1 MDDRGI
7 EHDGFYAD
15 SHVTPRMARQAELS
29 AQPADLTEAQWAAV
43 NHFEGPLLVVAGP
56 GSGKTRV
63 VTRRVARLIER
74 GVPPWAIL
82 AITFTN
88 KAAREMSDR
97 VERLLP
103 GSRVWVS
110 TFHRLCAKIL
120 RQHGAAVGL
129 SPNFTI
135 LDTTD
140 QRSLLKQLLSNLDID
155 GTHYPPA
162 KLGQKISAAKNRL
175 ITAEQMALGVADGR
189 GGFQDGVISKVYTA
203 YQAALLASNAVDFD
217 DLLLHVAVMLR
228 ENDELRAQL
237 DARFRFIL
245 VDEYQDTNLAQY
257 QIVRALSQDFPNL
270 SATGDPDQSIYGW
283 RGAEIGNILSFERD
297 YPGTKVVRLEQ
308 NYRSTPEILELA
320 DRLIAHNAQRKRKD
334 LFTDNPSGE
343 KPVVL
348 CFLDERDEAD
358 GIAATIRDLHE
369 REGRPWSDVAIV
381 YRVNA
386 LSRQLELALGRAGI
400 PYKVAAGVAFYE
412 RTEVKD
418 IVAYLRLIQN
428 PADRTA
434 FLRVVNTPGRGLGQ
448 TSVDRLLSWADNQGV
463 TALDAARD
471 ATKVPKM
478 TKKAAVGFAAFARLI
493 DELSS
498 TATGG
503 VESLI
508 RLLLARTG
516 YTAPL
521 ERSTDE
527 QDQQRLANVEELLSA
542 AGDYDREHADDPTL
556 DSFLENA
563 SLVSDTDAI
572 DQEAGHV
579 SLMTLHAA
587 KGLEFPTVFVVAVE
601 YNLIPHERAIRD
613 GDPAQ
618 LEEERRLLFVG
629 MTRAMDRLFLTQTQ
643 MRQFRGARLSSIPSP
658 FLEEARIT
666 PVAAGIQAVWRGQ
679 SLEGRAA
686 LLEHQGNSS
695 SSRDD
700 ETYDAPFDVDNSPT
714 VAGVAAEKSADND
727 ADETS
732 FDFGLAATPP
742 ERSVSPRPAPATTSS
757 LASRGVFSAADLL
770 PGAKPQPDNESL
782 FRVGQTVRHPRL
794 GLGKV
799 LHAQGTGKWRTVTVA
814 FDDGHE
820 QSFVALRCPLQ
831 PVGMS

>member
-1 MDDRGI
+1 MDDYGVA
-7 EHDGFYAD
+7 HDGFYAD
-15 SHVTPRMARQAELS
+15 SRVSPSDSSRTVGDLPPE
-29 AQPADLTEAQWAAV
+29 DLTDAQWAAV

-63 VTRRVARLIER
+63 VTRRVARLIDR
-74 GVPPWAIL
+74 GVPPWSIL

-88 KAAREMSDR
+88 KAAREMGDR
-97 VERLLP
+97 VESLLP

-120 RQHGAAVGL
+120 RQFGAAVGL
-129 SPNFTI
+129 QPNFTI
-135 LDTTD
+135 LDVTD
-140 QRSLLKQLLSNLDID
+140 QRSLLKQLLSDLDID

-162 KLGQKISAAKNRL
+162 RLSQKISSAKNRL
-175 ITAEQMALGVADGR
+175 ITAEQMALAVADGR
-189 GGFQDGVISKVYTA
+189 GGFQDSVISRVYTG

-228 ENDELRAQL
+228 ENEELRAQL

-257 QIVRALSQDFPNL
+257 QIVRALSQDYPNL
-270 SATGDPDQSIYGW
+270 CATGDPDQSIYGW

-297 YPGTKVVRLEQ
+297 YPGAKVVRLEQ

-320 DRLIAHNAQRKRKD
+320 DRLISHNAQRKRKE
-334 LFTDNPSGE
+334 LFTENPSGE

-358 GIAATIRDLHE
+358 GIAQMIRDSHE
-369 REGRPWSDVAIV
+369 RDGRPWSDFAIV
-381 YRVNA
+381 YRINA
-386 LSRQLELALGRAGI
+386 LSRQLELAMGRAGV

-412 RTEVKD
+412 RVEVKD
-418 IVAYLRLIQN
+418 VVAYLRLIQN
-428 PADRTA
+428 PADRAA
-434 FLRVVNTPGRGLGQ
+434 FLRVVNTPGRGLGK
-448 TSVDRLLSWADNQGV
+448 TSVDRLLAWADREGHP
-463 TALDAARD
+463 TLAACRDAAD
-471 ATKVPKM
+471 APKM
-478 TKKAAVGFAAFARLI
+478 TKKAAAGFAAFARLI
-493 DELSS
+493 DELAS

-503 VESLI
+503 VEALI

-516 YTAPL
+516 YTSGWENSA
-521 ERSTDE
+521 DE

-542 AGDYDREHADDPTL
+542 AGDYDREHAEDPTL
-556 DSFLENA
+556 EGFLENA

-572 DQEAGHV
+572 DEQAGHV
-579 SLMTLHAA
+579 TLMTLHAA

-601 YNLIPHERAIRD
+601 YNLIPHERAVRD
-613 GDPAQ
+613 ADPAQ

-629 MTRAMDRLFLTQTQ
+629 MTRAKERLFLTQTQ
-643 MRQFRGARLSSIPSP
+643 LRQFRGTRMSSIPSP
-658 FLEEARIT
+658 FLEEARISPMT
-666 PVAAGIQAVWRGQ
+666 AGIQSVWRDQ
-679 SLEGRAA
+679 TLAGRAA
-686 LLEHQGNSS
+686 LAEHH
-695 SSRDD
+695 
-700 ETYDAPFDVDNSPT
+700 P
-714 VAGVAAEKSADND
+714 SADDNFTDVPERVTSPDEHCVDAESTD
-727 ADETS
+727 ADEADDS
-732 FDFGLAATPP
+732 FDFGHAA
-742 ERSVSPRPAPATTSS
+742 ERPAQTSPPAAAAK
-757 LASRGVFSAADLL
+757 LPRGVFSAADLL
-770 PGAKPQPDNESL
+770 PGARPQPDNDSV
-782 FRVGQTVRHPRL
+782 FRPGQSVRHPRL